1 MIISVFL
8 YLPKVAL
15 LLVIWPVLETILWT
29 LEKNVC
35 SAFFEQNVQQISIK
49 FISSVMTFNSDVSF
63 PLTLS
68 IGKIGVLNQY
78 TNIVVLLVCVLILVV
93 FACEMVC
100 IVFGV
105 HFKSNSFTLKQ
116 DQGLTVICQT
126 QLTPHGKSYLEEWM
140 GVG

>member
-1 MIISVFL
+1 
-8 YLPKVAL
+8 
-15 LLVIWPVLETILWT
+15 
-29 LEKNVC
+29 
-35 SAFFEQNVQQISIK
+35 
-49 FISSVMTFNSDVSF
+49 MTFNSDVSF

-126 QLTPHGKSYLEEWM
+126 
-140 GVG
+140 